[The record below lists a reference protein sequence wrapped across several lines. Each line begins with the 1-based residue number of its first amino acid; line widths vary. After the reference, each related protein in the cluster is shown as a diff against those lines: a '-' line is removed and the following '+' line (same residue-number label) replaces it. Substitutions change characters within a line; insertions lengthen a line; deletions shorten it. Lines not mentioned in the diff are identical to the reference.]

1 MRSNIIAI
9 VSTNHE
15 LAEFVK
21 KAIKASG
28 IKKNDLAENI
38 GLSRQGLDNLLKK
51 KSFSLDDANRILNV
65 IFLSANVEIDL
76 IEDVGLVFIP
86 EKIKKLVDY

>member
-1 MRSNIIAI
+1 MINIKSN
-9 VSTNHE
+9 E
-15 LAEFVK
+15 QLADFVK

-28 IKKNDLAENI
+28 IKKNILAENI

-65 IFLSANVEIDL
+65 ISLSANIKINPIVPEIFL
-76 IEDVGLVFIP
+76 P
-86 EKIKKLVDY
+86 EKIKEMLDD

>member
-1 MRSNIIAI
+1 MAI

-21 KAIKASG
+21 KDIKATC